1 MMGAEILKSDASRAE
16 LFTKNKCANLNDP
29 NCMCLFVAGLPSP
42 GLPLPP
48 SQQPGQVLGQRAMLA
63 KEEWFHGPISR

>member
-1 MMGAEILKSDASRAE
+1 MSPFALNPPGGGEASEVKDLHATDLMFR
-16 LFTKNKCANLNDP
+16 
-29 NCMCLFVAGLPSP
+29 FVAGLPSP